1 MTTPQSEDRPGPI
14 RWMAR
19 NPVAANLLMFVILLG
34 GLLSTLGLKQEVF
47 PAFDLDL
54 ISVSVPYPGA
64 SPVEVE
70 QGIILAVE
78 EAVIGVEGVKRV
90 TSVAR
95 EGSGSVSVE
104 LLLGADTDRV
114 LADVTNA
121 VDRIT
126 SFPGEAERPTI
137 AAAGR
142 RQPVISLILSG
153 DQDLETLQPL
163 AESARTELLGLGG
176 ITQVDV
182 SGVRPLEFSIEV
194 RREQLEAY
202 DLTLEEIAQQIRQAS
217 VDLPGGEIE
226 TAGGE
231 VLVRV
236 ADRRKRS
243 EGFEDIVVRAEPN
256 GADLRVGDIAVVHDG
271 FQDTDQSLFYNGQPA
286 VQLIV
291 SRVGNQTP
299 TAIANTVNAYAEE
312 LAVRVPEQISVS
324 TWNDDSETL
333 RARIDL
339 LFRNAALGLVLVL
352 VLLGLFLNHGLA
364 AWVAL
369 GIPISFLGAFLGM
382 VPADLSINVITLF
395 ALIVTLGLVVD
406 DAIVVGENVHAYRS
420 KGMDPMT
427 ASIRGAREMVVPV
440 TFSVLTTMIAFAPL
454 LFVPGVTGK
463 IFRLIPLVVIAVL
476 FFSLIESFFILP
488 AHLAHRKE
496 GKSGRFDRLFG
507 PIDRVQARVSGWL
520 ADFTEHRY
528 IPALKRA
535 VNARYVTLAVATAF
549 LILTV
554 GTVGAGYV
562 PFNFFP
568 PIPGDVVSASARLPY
583 GTNIANTRAVQAELE
598 RGLEAAV
605 EQAGGS
611 EVIRGV
617 MTRLGSASG
626 GQSAQS
632 QGSHL
637 VSVEV
642 ALIPSGERDFD
653 AVDFESWWRGALP
666 PLPGVEVVKISG
678 TSTQGPSAGSAVSVQ
693 LSHSDNE
700 QLAEASQVLA
710 SSLREFPSLVNVDN
724 SYTDGKPQLDFRL
737 RDEARAWGLT
747 SSDVARAI
755 RSSFFGAEALR
766 EQRGR
771 NEIKV
776 MVRLPEEQRSSEND
790 LEQLLVGLPQG
801 GTVPLAYVADVTRGR
816 SPTEITREEGRRTV
830 TVAGELAPGASSSR
844 PVIASLSQ
852 RVFPELREQFPGLEM
867 RFSGQQQELNESLSS
882 LGPMYLVALLLMFS
896 MIAIPFGSYLQPF
909 VVMATVPFGIVGAV
923 LGHLIMGYE
932 LSMVSGFGIIALSGI
947 VVNDSLVL
955 VDSVNRF
962 REEGMELFAAV
973 VAGSARRLRPILL
986 TSLTTFFG
994 LAPMILEQ
1002 SSAARFLVPMAISLG
1017 FGALFVTVIA
1027 LLVVPSLYMILEDL
1041 KAWAGNAEPAG
1052 GLPSEGPVAVGAD

>member
-1 MTTPQSEDRPGPI
+1 MNTPASEQERGPI
-14 RWMAR
+14 AWMAK

-34 GLLSTLGLKQEVF
+34 GLLATLGLKQEVF

-64 SPVEVE
+64 SPIEVE
-70 QGIILAVE
+70 QGILLAIE
-78 EAVIGVEGVKRV
+78 EAVLGVEGVKRV

-104 LLLGADTDRV
+104 LLLGAETDRV
-114 LADVTNA
+114 LADVTNV

-126 SFPGEAERPTI
+126 SFPAEAERPTI
-137 AAAGR
+137 ATAGR

-182 SGVRPLEFSIEV
+182 SGVRPLEISIEV
-194 RREQLEAY
+194 RSEDLEAY
-202 DLTLEEIAQQIRQAS
+202 DLTLEQIAQQIRQAS
-217 VDLPGGEIE
+217 VDLPGGGIE
-226 TAGGE
+226 TASGE

-243 EGFEDIVVRAEPN
+243 EGFEDIVIRAEPN
-256 GADLRVGDIAVVHDG
+256 GAELRVGDIASVRDG

-299 TAIANTVNAYAEE
+299 TGIATTVKAYSED
-312 LAVRVPEQISVS
+312 LALRLPEQVSVS

-339 LFRNAALGLVLVL
+339 LFRNAVLGLVLVL
-352 VLLGLFLNHGLA
+352 VLLGLFLDHGLA
-364 AWVAL
+364 GWVAL
-369 GIPISFLGAFLGM
+369 GIPISFFGAFLGM

-420 KGMDPMT
+420 KGLAPMQ
-427 ASIRGAREMVVPV
+427 AAIRGAREMVVPV
-440 TFSVLTTMIAFAPL
+440 TFSVLTTMVAFAPL

-496 GKSGRFDRLFG
+496 GSSGRFDRLFA
-507 PIDRVQARVSGWL
+507 PIDRVQGHVSGWL
-520 ADFTEHRY
+520 ASFIEGSY
-528 IPALKRA
+528 IPTLKRA
-535 VNARYVTLAVATAF
+535 LEARYVTLAVAAAL
-549 LILTV
+549 LILTM
-554 GTVGAGYV
+554 GAVGAGMV

-583 GTNIANTRAVQAELE
+583 GTNIANTRAVQLELE
-598 RGLEAAV
+598 QSLDAAV
-605 EQAGGS
+605 EQAGGRD
-611 EVIRGV
+611 VIRGV

-637 VSVEV
+637 VAVEV
-642 ALIPSGERDFD
+642 ALVPSGERDFD
-653 AVDFESWWRGALP
+653 AVDFESWWRDALP

-678 TSTQGPSAGSAVSVQ
+678 TSTQGPSAGSAVSVE
-693 LSHSDNE
+693 LSHPDNE
-700 QLAEASQVLA
+700 RLAEASQVLA
-710 SSLREFPSLVNVDN
+710 NKLREVPSLVTVDK
-724 SYTDGKPQLDFRL
+724 SYTDGKPQLDFKL

-747 SSDVARAI
+747 SSDVARTI

-790 LEQLLVGLPQG
+790 IEQLLVGLPQG
-801 GTVPLAYVADVTRGR
+801 GTVPLAYVADVSRGR

-830 TVAGELAPGASSSR
+830 TVAGELAPGASSAR
-844 PVIASLSQ
+844 PVIATLS
-852 RVFPELREQFPGLEM
+852 RSIFPELREQFPGLET

-896 MIAIPFGSYLQPF
+896 MIAIPFGSYLQPL
-909 VVMATVPFGIVGAV
+909 VVMSAVPFGIVGAV

-962 REEGMELFAAV
+962 RAEGMDLFEAV

-986 TSLTTFFG
+986 TSLTTFIG

-1017 FGALFVTVIA
+1017 FGALFVTVIS
-1027 LLVVPSLYMILEDL
+1027 LIVVPALYMILEDL
-1041 KAWAGNAEPAG
+1041 KAWTGSAGSVPSRER
-1052 GLPSEGPVAVGAD
+1052 LPVGAD